1 MEKVISCKWKGQE
14 KQEWQQSYQ
23 TKQTLKQRLQKD
35 KEVPYLMIKGSIHEE
50 DITLLEIYAP
60 NIRALKYIQQIVT
73 DIKAEIDANT
83 IVVGDF

>member
-1 MEKVISCKWKGQE
+1 
-14 KQEWQQSYQ
+14 
-23 TKQTLKQRLQKD
+23 
-35 KEVPYLMIKGSIHEE
+35 MIKGSIHEE